1 MKRLHTLFLF
11 LTMANIIMAQPIC
24 QVKHFSVSD
33 GLAQGVV
40 MSILQDQKG
49 LVWFST
55 WNGLNKFDGYTF
67 KTYKTSQESNY
78 AFGSNRMGTI
88 SESKYGDIWCPT
100 YDGQACLFDVET
112 EKFIDVLQPIELTT
126 KQTNY
131 VTRIYS
137 LKKGIAWIL
146 CKKGEGITLYSASNH
161 NLKGNQIFNIYQDSE
176 EDEWIL
182 TDKGVSIIGKK
193 TLDTDFP
200 FQFITQIKK
209 AIYLIAENDKLAR
222 YDFHTKKLKFVDI
235 PYPHHKI
242 NNVTTIGKDML
253 ALGTDNGLIL
263 YSIPKNSF
271 QQIDIRTA
279 TQTSNDVESVYQ
291 DHLGDIWIFSKD
303 PGIVHLN
310 LVSNEKEHLFT
321 PKDEIIKHGRKSRK
335 LIFED
340 NVKNLWLLPTEGNFC
355 YYDRK
360 EKTLKPLLT
369 DINNPK
375 SIFSPLVRSYTLD
388 NQGNCWFATARGV
401 EKLCFFPQSYQF
413 NLTDYEA
420 ETRAFLQDSDKRLW
434 AASKSN
440 YIQIFAPDGSL
451 VGYLSKQGNITK
463 EKQGFFN
470 GVYTILED
478 KDGNIWLGTKDI
490 GLFQLKKTGANHYSI
505 QHFEHHPNDPY
516 SLSSNS
522 IYTIFRDSR
531 NHIWVGCYGGGLNLL
546 TQDGMKVRN
555 IAEAPGGVILVGTT
569 NGLLTF
575 SNNFER
581 LEEIKFYRNIRRP
594 GDKKSLSANDIMHI
608 YTDKNKTTYVVSFT
622 GGVNKVLSSNLLS
635 ENIQF
640 KNYDKNNG
648 LASDLVLSMI
658 EDAQNRLWIVSEI
671 ALSKFDPAKETFEN
685 YELSSIY
692 QEFNFSEAL
701 PIINARNQIV
711 LGTDKGFL
719 EVSPEKMRKSSYVPS
734 IVFTGLKIQGHPADH
749 SIDNL
754 TKLKLEPSQRNVTF
768 QFAALDYVNPKGIL
782 YAYRLKGLEEEWNEA
797 DNNRSASYIN
807 LPAGKYQLQI
817 KSTNSDGVWVDNVR
831 TLSIHVLPTFW
842 ETYWAWLLYFILFI
856 LFTASIVYVLFYIY
870 RLRHRVDMEQQLAN
884 IKLRFFTDISHELR
898 TPLTLISS
906 PVTEVLENEPLSPSA
921 REHLT
926 LVHQNTERMLRLM
939 NQILD
944 FRKIQNQKMKLLI
957 EKIDLIPLLKG
968 DE

>member
-1 MKRLHTLFLF
+1 MKQLHTLFLL
-11 LTMANIIMAQPIC
+11 LTIAIDIAAQPIC

-33 GLAQGVV
+33 GLAQGNV

-67 KTYKTSQESNY
+67 KTYKTSQESKY

-112 EKFIDVLQPIELTT
+112 EKFIDVLQPIELST
-126 KQTNY
+126 KQTNN

-137 LKKGIAWIL
+137 LEKGIAWILCEAASDVYKRQQL

-161 NLKGNQIFNIYQDSE
+161 NLKGYQIFNIYQDSE

-200 FQFITQIKK
+200 FQFITQIKET
-209 AIYLIAENDKLAR
+209 IYLIAENDKLAR

-253 ALGTDNGLIL
+253 ALGTDNGVIL
-263 YSIPKNSF
+263 YSILKNSF

-310 LVSNEKEHLFT
+310 LVTNKKEHLFT

-340 NVKNLWLLPTEGNFC
+340 NAKNLWLLPTEGNFC

-360 EKTLKPLLT
+360 ERTLKPLLT

-420 ETRAFLQDSDKRLW
+420 ETRAFLQDSNKRLW
-434 AASKSN
+434 TASKSN
-440 YIQIFAPDGSL
+440 YIQIFAPDGNL
-451 VGYLSKQGNITK
+451 VGYLSKQGNIIK
-463 EKQGFFN
+463 EKQSFYN
-470 GVYTILED
+470 GVYSILED
-478 KDGNIWLGTKDI
+478 KDGNIWLGTKEI

-505 QHFEHHPNDPY
+505 HHFEHQTNDPY

-522 IYTIFRDSR
+522 IYAIFQDSR
-531 NHIWVGCYGGGLNLL
+531 NNIWIGCYG
-546 TQDGMKVRN
+546 
-555 IAEAPGGVILVGTT
+555 
-569 NGLLTF
+569 
-575 SNNFER
+575 
-581 LEEIKFYRNIRRP
+581 
-594 GDKKSLSANDIMHI
+594 
-608 YTDKNKTTYVVSFT
+608 
-622 GGVNKVLSSNLLS
+622 
-635 ENIQF
+635 
-640 KNYDKNNG
+640 
-648 LASDLVLSMI
+648 
-658 EDAQNRLWIVSEI
+658 
-671 ALSKFDPAKETFEN
+671 
-685 YELSSIY
+685 
-692 QEFNFSEAL
+692 
-701 PIINARNQIV
+701 
-711 LGTDKGFL
+711 
-719 EVSPEKMRKSSYVPS
+719 
-734 IVFTGLKIQGHPADH
+734 
-749 SIDNL
+749 
-754 TKLKLEPSQRNVTF
+754 
-768 QFAALDYVNPKGIL
+768 
-782 YAYRLKGLEEEWNEA
+782 
-797 DNNRSASYIN
+797 
-807 LPAGKYQLQI
+807 
-817 KSTNSDGVWVDNVR
+817 VD
-831 TLSIHVLPTFW
+831 
-842 ETYWAWLLYFILFI
+842 
-856 LFTASIVYVLFYIY
+856 
-870 RLRHRVDMEQQLAN
+870 
-884 IKLRFFTDISHELR
+884 
-898 TPLTLISS
+898 
-906 PVTEVLENEPLSPSA
+906 
-921 REHLT
+921 
-926 LVHQNTERMLRLM
+926 
-939 NQILD
+939 
-944 FRKIQNQKMKLLI
+944 
-957 EKIDLIPLLKG
+957 
-968 DE
+968 

>member
-1 MKRLHTLFLF
+1 MKQLHTLFLL
-11 LTMANIIMAQPIC
+11 LTIAIDIAAQPIC

-33 GLAQGVV
+33 GLAQGNV

-67 KTYKTSQESNY
+67 KTYKTSQESKY

-112 EKFIDVLQPIELTT
+112 EKFIDVLQPIELST
-126 KQTNY
+126 KQTNN

-137 LKKGIAWIL
+137 LEKGIAWILCESGYAFRVDEQL

-161 NLKGNQIFNIYQDSE
+161 NLKGYQIFNIYQDSE

-200 FQFITQIKK
+200 FQFITQIKET
-209 AIYLIAENDKLAR
+209 IHLIAENDKLAR

-253 ALGTDNGLIL
+253 ALGTDNGVIL

-310 LVSNEKEHLFT
+310 LVTNEKEHLFT

-340 NVKNLWLLPTEGNFC
+340 NAKNLWLLPTEGNFC

-360 EKTLKPLLT
+360 ERTLKPLLT

-420 ETRAFLQDSDKRLW
+420 ETRAFLQDSNKRLW
-434 AASKSN
+434 TASKSN
-440 YIQIFAPDGSL
+440 YIQIFAPDGNL
-451 VGYLSKQGNITK
+451 VGYLSKQGNIIK
-463 EKQGFFN
+463 EKQSFYN
-470 GVYTILED
+470 GVYSILED
-478 KDGNIWLGTKDI
+478 KDGNIWLGTKEI

-505 QHFEHHPNDPY
+505 HHFEHQTNDPY

-522 IYTIFRDSR
+522 IYAIFQDSR
-531 NHIWVGCYGGGLNLL
+531 NNIWIGCYG
-546 TQDGMKVRN
+546 
-555 IAEAPGGVILVGTT
+555 
-569 NGLLTF
+569 
-575 SNNFER
+575 
-581 LEEIKFYRNIRRP
+581 
-594 GDKKSLSANDIMHI
+594 
-608 YTDKNKTTYVVSFT
+608 
-622 GGVNKVLSSNLLS
+622 
-635 ENIQF
+635 
-640 KNYDKNNG
+640 
-648 LASDLVLSMI
+648 
-658 EDAQNRLWIVSEI
+658 
-671 ALSKFDPAKETFEN
+671 
-685 YELSSIY
+685 
-692 QEFNFSEAL
+692 
-701 PIINARNQIV
+701 
-711 LGTDKGFL
+711 
-719 EVSPEKMRKSSYVPS
+719 
-734 IVFTGLKIQGHPADH
+734 
-749 SIDNL
+749 
-754 TKLKLEPSQRNVTF
+754 
-768 QFAALDYVNPKGIL
+768 
-782 YAYRLKGLEEEWNEA
+782 
-797 DNNRSASYIN
+797 
-807 LPAGKYQLQI
+807 
-817 KSTNSDGVWVDNVR
+817 VD
-831 TLSIHVLPTFW
+831 
-842 ETYWAWLLYFILFI
+842 
-856 LFTASIVYVLFYIY
+856 
-870 RLRHRVDMEQQLAN
+870 
-884 IKLRFFTDISHELR
+884 
-898 TPLTLISS
+898 
-906 PVTEVLENEPLSPSA
+906 
-921 REHLT
+921 
-926 LVHQNTERMLRLM
+926 
-939 NQILD
+939 
-944 FRKIQNQKMKLLI
+944 
-957 EKIDLIPLLKG
+957 
-968 DE
+968 